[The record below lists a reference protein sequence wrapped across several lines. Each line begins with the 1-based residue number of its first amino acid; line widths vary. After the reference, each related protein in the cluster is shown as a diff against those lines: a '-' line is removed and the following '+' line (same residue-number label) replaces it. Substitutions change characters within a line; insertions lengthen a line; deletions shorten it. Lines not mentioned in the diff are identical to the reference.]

1 LGQVVIIEA
10 KNVQCRCSFL
20 GRIFRSEL
28 GGKDGCKVDF
38 LKFDEL
44 EKKINGLIEDHALL
58 KKQNLDLEGLLQ
70 SKMTE
75 LEEANKKLG
84 GLKEERDAVRTKVD
98 SLLDLLQEIKTP

>member
-1 LGQVVIIEA
+1 MPVEFDE
-10 KNVQCRCSFL
+10 KT
-20 GRIFRSEL
+20 
-28 GGKDGCKVDF
+28 GGFVEF

-44 EKKINGLIEDHALL
+44 EKKINGLVKDHALL
-58 KKQNLDLEGLLQ
+58 KKRNLELEKLMQNK
-70 SKMTE
+70 STE